1 MSKTTNPTEGEAMY
15 TPEILSDED
24 DDGRMPD
31 NLDELAQAVIGHRIV
46 SAAKTDRGAFEIT
59 LDNGRTVTMRDTDDC
74 CAYTELDSFLLHPDK
89 IDHIITGV
97 GTTGGFTTWHIYAD
111 MGDVL
116 ELGVSW
122 GCGNPFYY
130 AYGFTIDVTE
140 AA

>member
-1 MSKTTNPTEGEAMY
+1 MY
-15 TPEILSDED
+15 APEILSEDD

-31 NLDELAQAVIGHRIV
+31 NLDMLAKAVVGHRIT
-46 SAAKTDRGAFEIT
+46 SAARADGGAFEIT
-59 LDNGRTVTMRDTDDC
+59 LDDGRTVTMRDTDDC
-74 CAYTELDSFLLHPDK
+74 CAFTELDRFLMHPDK

-97 GTTGGFTTWHIYAD
+97 GTTGGFTAWHIYAD

-130 AYGFTIDVTE
+130 AYGFTIEVTE
-140 AA
+140 TP